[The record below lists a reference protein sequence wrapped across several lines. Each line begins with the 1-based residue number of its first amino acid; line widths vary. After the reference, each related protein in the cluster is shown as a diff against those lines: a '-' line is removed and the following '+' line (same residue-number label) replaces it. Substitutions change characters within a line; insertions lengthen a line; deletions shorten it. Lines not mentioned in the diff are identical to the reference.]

1 MLFRSAAF
9 QDCVFS
15 PAGPAP
21 AGHAINPRPAPSLLF
36 LRTHPGVIMH
46 AGPLPVFRT
55 LHQTPTHG
63 VQFAL
68 DLSKSTI
75 AKIYWSYRNG
85 RRSGDMSPV
94 YLPSGSWARPNVP
107 SGNMPQTLGSR
118 SALRARTRR
127 LPSPL
132 ATKFDLLSPRRRAPS
147 KGGTSVGHPLESR
160 YKRKSRCAPEGA

>member
-1 MLFRSAAF
+1 M
-9 QDCVFS
+9 FS

-36 LRTHPGVIMH
+36 LRTHPSVIMH

-118 SALRARTRR
+118 SALEPGDYRAHSQ
-127 LPSPL
+127 PSSICSAL
-132 ATKFDLLSPRRRAPS
+132 GDVRQARKEHQWAIRLSPDIRGNLDVRLKARNKA
-147 KGGTSVGHPLESR
+147 GN
-160 YKRKSRCAPEGA
+160 